1 MSRSHIFDPPEPI
14 DRPLCSDGGWT
25 MWMARVE
32 PDKPDLDK
40 RSVERQ
46 SSEHQET
53 KVAKRA

>member
-1 MSRSHIFDPPEPI
+1 
-14 DRPLCSDGGWT
+14 
-25 MWMARVE
+25 MWMARAE

-40 RSVERQ
+40 RTFVRQ